1 MFTASNAAFNSLLS
15 KYRKGSRILVLPLD
29 TSLPGPEFLPNSAS
43 EFDSHI
49 KRKPSLQMFSIMAMK
64 IFPSHPRRVTIYLQ
78 SFALD
83 PWLLSITSRSFQH
96 GMKLTVNQHR
106 EYLSV
111 HLWKV
116 VSVNN
121 SVDVYAHTQ
130 ERTHMGRGRKQRV
143 SVLTVQAGVKSVRS
157 DG

>member
-1 MFTASNAAFNSLLS
+1 
-15 KYRKGSRILVLPLD
+15 
-29 TSLPGPEFLPNSAS
+29 
-43 EFDSHI
+43 
-49 KRKPSLQMFSIMAMK
+49 MK